1 MEDNEFEDWYNKADE
16 STPIPVLDNQE
27 YRNLRQQKIWNSIS
41 ARIRPKKRI
50 KVWQL
55 IAASFLLVGITAMY
69 MVNHLHTESAKVEYV
84 RHQYQTQRG
93 ESKEIT
99 LPDGSL
105 LYLFA
110 DSRVSLDSAHWASN
124 RELLLEE
131 GEIFVDVKRDTAH
144 PFRIHTDIHVIRVL
158 GTSFRV
164 RSYSNDDDREVAVKT
179 GLVEVSGI
187 ANQLE
192 KLHLAAGE
200 KLVYQLASG
209 RYQIMEEDVSD
220 IDSKIYGKL
229 VYKQEH
235 LGRILQDLSR
245 MYDVD
250 ITCKIPGEE
259 QYTVTF
265 DRKSL
270 QRDLEKLETIGGL
283 KSRRV
288 NGVIEVY
295 K

>member
-16 STPIPVLDNQE
+16 SRPIPVLDNQE
-27 YRNLRQQKIWNSIS
+27 YRNRRQQKIWNSLD

-50 KVWQL
+50 KAWQL
-55 IAASFLLVGITAMY
+55 IAASFLLLGTTAY
-69 MVNHLHTESAKVEYV
+69 IASYLYTESTKVEYV
-84 RHQYQTQRG
+84 RNQYQTQRG
-93 ESKEIT
+93 ESKEVT
-99 LPDGSL
+99 LPDGSR

-110 DSRVSLDSAHWASN
+110 DSRVSLDSANWTNN

-144 PFRIHTDIHVIRVL
+144 PFRIQTDLHVIRVL

-179 GLVEVSGI
+179 GLVEVSSI
-187 ANQLE
+187 ANQRE
-192 KLHLAAGE
+192 RMRLAAGE

-209 RYQIMEEDVSD
+209 RYSILEEDTGDV
-220 IDSKIYGKL
+220 DSKIYGKL
-229 VYKQEH
+229 VYKQQH

-245 MYDVD
+245 MYDVE
-250 ITCKIPGEE
+250 ITCKIPHEG

-265 DRKSL
+265 DRRFL
-270 QRDLEKLETIGGL
+270 QRDLEKLKTIGGL

-295 K
+295 E